1 MENSAGICKT
11 KMVFLPCHF
20 RFEEALKE
28 AELADEQIRK
38 AHEESGRSFE
48 RY

>member
-1 MENSAGICKT
+1 MENFAGICKT
-11 KMVFLPCHF
+11 NMVFLPPHF

-28 AELADEQIRK
+28 AELADKQIKK
-38 AHEESGRSFE
+38 AHEESGRAIE

>member
-1 MENSAGICKT
+1 MENFAGICKT
-11 KMVFLPCHF
+11 NMVFLPRHF

-38 AHEESGRSFE
+38 AHEESGRDLE